1 MHYLYFAF
9 YRKLVKASIK
19 CDRQEWLRFLDASF
33 RNNPHHFW
41 KYVSNFKRKDN
52 SFIQLKIEN
61 QYVTD
66 PKLTADA
73 FAKYSESTFNAN
85 YQSITLLIL

>member
-1 MHYLYFAF
+1 
-9 YRKLVKASIK
+9 
-19 CDRQEWLRFLDASF
+19 LDDSF
-33 RNNPHHFW
+33 RKNSHHFW
-41 KYVSNFKRKDN
+41 KYVSNFKMKDN

-73 FAKYSESTFNAN
+73 VAKHFESTFNAN
-85 YQSITLLIL
+85 YQSVTLLIL